1 MALAGVIKTQ
11 ARHIAD
17 FNAALV
23 DLVAHHRLAPP
34 LLTPSVVQNVWEMY
48 QGETGKAAFPFGPEM
63 VYEAAAS
70 YVVTEEALYAVLHLP
85 LLGEAFIYYV
95 QQDFP
100 LVLPS
105 GPIFLHAKEE
115 AYLAVTEDDRY
126 YLVLTEEE
134 LASCHVLGATRVCA
148 GAVLRTRWT
157 DGCLPALY
165 RGEDVA
171 VRRHCQ
177 EVPVQV
183 PWVLSGGAGD
193 PPQHR
198 LWTAERLSYV
208 VQCANGTKHLQD
220 WKPGVHTF
228 QQDRECSIAAEVFY
242 LEPWRK
248 RFQSIDVVRT
258 FSYSSGLDEEWKS
271 SAVVHNLTS
280 VQNVIEP
287 YVDAAPKM
295 FIAACA
301 AVIGIMILFGTLLV
315 LAIRRFR
322 NRPTEEQANAVPS

>member
-1 MALAGVIKTQ
+1 M
-11 ARHIAD
+11 
-17 FNAALV
+17 
-23 DLVAHHRLAPP
+23 
-34 LLTPSVVQNVWEMY
+34 
-48 QGETGKAAFPFGPEM
+48 
-63 VYEAAAS
+63 
-70 YVVTEEALYAVLHLP
+70 
-85 LLGEAFIYYV
+85 

-100 LVLPS
+100 LVLLS
-105 GPIFLHAKEE
+105 GPIFLRAKEE

-134 LASCHVLGATRVCA
+134 LASCHVLGATRLCA

-157 DGCLPALY
+157 DSCLPALY

-183 PWVLSGGAGD
+183 PWVLSGGGGD

-198 LWTAERLSYV
+198 LWTVERLSSV

-220 WKPGVHTF
+220 WEPGVHAF
-228 QQDRECSIAAEVFY
+228 WQDRESSIAAEAFY

-248 RFQSIDVVRT
+248 RFQSIDIVRT
-258 FSYSSGLDEEWKS
+258 FSYTSGLDEEWKS
-271 SAVVHNLTS
+271 GAVVHNLTT

-301 AVIGIMILFGTLLV
+301 AVISVMILFGTLLV

-322 NRPTEEQANAVPS
+322 SRATEEQANAVPS